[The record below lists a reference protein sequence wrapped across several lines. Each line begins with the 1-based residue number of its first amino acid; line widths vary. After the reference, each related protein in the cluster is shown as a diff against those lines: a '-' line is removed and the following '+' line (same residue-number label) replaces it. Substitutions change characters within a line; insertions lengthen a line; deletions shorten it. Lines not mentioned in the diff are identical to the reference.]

1 MQEEGQ
7 GQGAEDAADK
17 IVPAHE
23 FVRQNEQRDVEQDVG
38 NADLPTKQV
47 EEDHAQAGDA
57 AAQQV
62 VGQEKCIQRDTGDA
76 GSQRDGQVAL
86 QLFIHWI

>member
-7 GQGAEDAADK
+7 GQGTEDAADE

-23 FVRQNEQRDVEQDVG
+23 LVRQNEQRNVEQDVG
-38 NADLPTKQV
+38 NADLPAKQV

-62 VGQEKCIQRDTGDA
+62 VGQEKCI
-76 GSQRDGQVAL
+76 
-86 QLFIHWI
+86 